1 MTEFC
6 KRHLRYK
13 EYKQEKL
20 EIVYTKFEIFSLCEL
35 VVELFKKECT
45 LAEISP
51 PVRVVG
57 DIHGQYDDLV
67 RLMNCED
74 CGNQKKSIEKDSG
87 SKDEFRKAGYPFAMK
102 KWVFLGDYVDRGY
115 SSLECI
121 CLVFALK
128 IVFPK
133 QYILLRGNHETRV
146 INFRYGFRV
155 NGPEFQAIIKK
166 FQHELLRR
174 HPNKKEAIEMW
185 EKFNEAFA
193 WMPLACKIG
202 TRILC
207 MHGGISPELTS
218 LDAIRNIPRP
228 LVDVH
233 QIPLALDLL
242 WADPDDFGRPNDP
255 SFVPN
260 RHRGISVC
268 FNAAAVEDACKRL
281 NVSMIVRAHQM
292 MLNGFKFFAD
302 RKLCTIFSA
311 PKYMDEVD
319 NSGAFLRVSAT
330 GKLSIGK
337 MVKHTKIGAQ
347 KKSHDDEITRFPG
360 TSEYAALADINAA
373 SKFSME

>member
-1 MTEFC
+1 MSNQRKLFDVTEFC

-13 EYKQEKL
+13 EYKQEKQ
-20 EIVYTKFEIFSLCEL
+20 EIVYTKWEIFSLCEL
-35 VVELFKKECT
+35 VVELFKKENT
-45 LAEISP
+45 LVEIAP

-74 CGNQKKSIEKDSG
+74 GSQKKSIEREKDSG
-87 SKDEFRKAGYPFAMK
+87 SKEEFRKATYPFAMK
-102 KWVFLGDYVDRGY
+102 KWVFLGDYIDRGY

-121 CLVFALK
+121 CLVFSLK
-128 IVFPK
+128 VVFPK

-146 INFRYGFRV
+146 INFRYGFR
-155 NGPEFQAIIKK
+155 
-166 FQHELLRR
+166 HELLRR
-174 HPNKKEAIEMW
+174 NPNKKEAIEMW

-281 NVSMIVRAHQM
+281 NVSVIVRAHQM

-330 GKLSIGK
+330 GKMSIVK
-337 MVKHTKIGAQ
+337 MIKHSKIGTQ
-347 KKSHDDEITRFPG
+347 KKSQGDEITRFPG